1 MYKLVN
7 DEKLWKL
14 ELWKFLTSQLDA
26 DGKLDGGLG
35 GWSDWTF
42 NFI

>member
-1 MYKLVN
+1 MFKLDN
-7 DEKLWKL
+7 DDENYWIWKI
-14 ELWKFLTSQLDA
+14 LTGQLDA